1 MRKSAPAALTARP
14 ERRDDFPA
22 RCQSNGAGV
31 AYIELCKNSPTGIGG
46 RGSSLKILSFSGKNQ
61 DGICFSLASSGPS
74 SSPLF
79 TATDPPY
86 PTGAWTLGPAV
97 LGAELDAARDG
108 EIASGSPERA
118 LVSASGPCSVRALSP
133 RSGSSFRAIRARSAF
148 TGDICTTVA
157 GGGVGL
163 SIWPKK

>member
-1 MRKSAPAALTARP
+1 
-14 ERRDDFPA
+14 
-22 RCQSNGAGV
+22 NGPVV

-61 DGICFSLASSGPS
+61 DGICFSLASSGRS

-97 LGAELDAARDG
+97 LGAELAATRDRERLAPARLG
-108 EIASGSPERA
+108 LCERA
-118 LVSASGPCSVRALSP
+118 LLRPLIAARWCGLYR
-133 RSGSSFRAIRARSAF
+133 FRKLRR
-148 TGDICTTVA
+148 
-157 GGGVGL
+157 
-163 SIWPKK
+163 